1 MTNVFK
7 FVTLRTGPRSLL
19 YFNLL
24 EVMPVSNE
32 IRQES
37 RQIAFYEGEFLVKML
52 ESEEELRQAYH
63 LRHRV
68 FAESLKWVPKVADR
82 EEMDMYDLW
91 GKTVGLIRDDGA
103 VVGIA
108 RLLPSSGQ
116 FMLENEFGA
125 LLPDGYQI
133 RKTSDTAEITRLA
146 VDPEIQDKGLSSKM
160 MLALLK
166 GIYQWA
172 VENDIRYYYLEVEHR
187 FFRTLRA
194 LGFPCEMIGEPVIL
208 PPAGACSVAA
218 LYDMV
223 RFDEENAI
231 KKPRLLNWISSI
243 ETLQGEIIS
252 GRTSTYSNCE
262 RMGLV
267 SAAV

>member
-1 MTNVFK
+1 VTKVFK
-7 FVTLRTGPRSLL
+7 FETLRVGLRTFVIQKSR
-19 YFNLL
+19 
-24 EVMPVSNE
+24 EVPVINK

-37 RQIAFYEGEFLVKML
+37 RQMAFYEGEFLVKVL

-68 FAESLKWVPKVADR
+68 FAESLKWVPEVEDR
-82 EEMDMYDLW
+82 EEMDLYDLW
-91 GKTVGLIRDDGA
+91 GTTVGLIRDGGA
-103 VVGIA
+103 VVGLA
-108 RLLPSSGQ
+108 RLIPSSGQ
-116 FMLENEFGA
+116 FMLEKEFAA
-125 LLPDGYQI
+125 LLPPDYRI

-194 LGFPCEMIGEPVIL
+194 LGFPLEMIGEPVVL

-243 ETLQGEIIS
+243 ETLQGEMIA
-252 GRTSTYSNCE
+252 GRTSMYSN
-262 RMGLV
+262 RQGLALV
-267 SAAV
+267 GAAA

>member
-1 MTNVFK
+1 
-7 FVTLRTGPRSLL
+7 
-19 YFNLL
+19 
-24 EVMPVSNE
+24 
-32 IRQES
+32 
-37 RQIAFYEGEFLVKML
+37 
-52 ESEEELRQAYH
+52 
-63 LRHRV
+63 
-68 FAESLKWVPKVADR
+68 
-82 EEMDMYDLW
+82 
-91 GKTVGLIRDDGA
+91 
-103 VVGIA
+103 
-108 RLLPSSGQ
+108 LLP
-116 FMLENEFGA
+116 
-125 LLPDGYQI
+125 PDYRI

-194 LGFPCEMIGEPVIL
+194 LGFPLEMIGEPVVL

-231 KKPRLLNWISSI
+231 KKPRFLNWISSI
-243 ETLQGEIIS
+243 ETLQGEMIA
-252 GRTSTYSNCE
+252 GRTSMYSN
-262 RMGLV
+262 RQGLALV
-267 SAAV
+267 GAAA